1 MMTKAQKLRAK
12 RKAQLGRPRKAN
24 AERFACGKIKP
35 GWSKQESEKEAMA
48 VALAARKR
56 MHGLETRSAFAG
68 YTVGRLFLDGR
79 ITEQQR
85 EAGDDYAAAMVRYY
99 HITGIPFPSVRAQDI
114 GRVQGHPG
122 EQKEERARMAAKS
135 AERMMRPEGLL
146 LGCEEGRQVKTT
158 VFNVCVMDYEGLRMM
173 PEAQLLWLKRGL
185 NALLFDKGLREYA
198 KGDHCFDLR

>member
-35 GWSKQESEKEAMA
+35 EWSKRESEKEAMA

-68 YTVGRLFLDGR
+68 YTLGRLFLDGR
-79 ITEQQR
+79 IREQQR

-99 HITGIPFPSVRAQDI
+99 HLTGVPFPSVRAQQI

-122 EQKEERARMAAKS
+122 EQNDERARMAKKA
-135 AERMMRPEGLL
+135 ADRMMRLEGLL
-146 LGCEEGRQVKTT
+146 LGCEQGRQVKTT
-158 VFNVCVMDYEGLRMM
+158 VFNVCLMDYEGLRMM
-173 PEAQLLWLKRGL
+173 PEPQLLWLKRGL
-185 NALLFDKGLREYA
+185 NALLFDKGLREHGEKDYSFN
-198 KGDHCFDLR
+198 H